1 MCYSASFVGFST
13 KQQKIKTPNSK
24 NKKTILSTGLD
35 ISAGCLRFLI
45 TPKMPP
51 RGTKFKRIIQWQTSI
66 RLKLWCSVHQ
76 EKFIAEF
83 SRNSNVFGEL
93 FLSEN
98 IDTFRCFIL
107 LSMLLVELK
116 KVQINY
122 DKELSR
128 EGRKKGSNVE
138 NYGAV
143 LHALLAS
150 ALIHWLDYPSIS
162 SANSCS
168 SNTVTALDLL
178 GQCPKLRQQC
188 FWSKPST
195 WHWWL

>member
-1 MCYSASFVGFST
+1 MREE
-13 KQQKIKTPNSK
+13 QM
-24 NKKTILSTGLD
+24 NKKCNWSETQVTLECPRWNASVRRVPCECHRGRAAD
-35 ISAGCLRFLI
+35 LRVIF
-45 TPKMPP
+45 
-51 RGTKFKRIIQWQTSI
+51 TKFKRIIQWQTSI

-83 SRNSNVFGEL
+83 SRNSNVFGEI